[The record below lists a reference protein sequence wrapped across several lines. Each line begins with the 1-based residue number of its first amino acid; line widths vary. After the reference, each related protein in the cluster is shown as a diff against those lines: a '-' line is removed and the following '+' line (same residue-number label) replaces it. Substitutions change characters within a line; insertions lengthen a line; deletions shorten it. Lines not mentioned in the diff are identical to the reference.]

1 MQLRTPNP
9 HCLIV
14 EDEVLVGMDLEDALS
29 AAGFA
34 VDWVA
39 SPEGVALA
47 RVFLADAD
55 IVVLDVKLRDRT
67 CTALA
72 RDLRSRGIP
81 VVVHSGYAANEV
93 SGDIGDLPWLQKPAD
108 IPTLVAA
115 VAAALPRPGAHP
127 GAVAT

>member
-39 SPEGVALA
+39 SPEGAAATLA
-47 RVFLADAD
+47 GTRPD

-115 VAAALPRPGAHP
+115 ALPRPGAHP